1 MHHLHTLP
9 CYRRAL
15 HSVRALAVLPAL
27 LGAVSPTWGA
37 AAATATL
44 CEARSGAQR
53 TPVIEL
59 YTSEGC
65 SSCPPADQWLSTLKG
80 QAVVAQAFHVGYW
93 DYIGWVDRFAT
104 QANTARQNEVA
115 RANHLNTIYT
125 PQIVRDGKDWPL
137 WRTESL
143 LQGSRAASFS
153 GAKFLNAAPRAAQA
167 NTTAQVAI
175 AMQRIAQ
182 TDQYTARVTPADG
195 VSHWSAYWTVT
206 EHGHNSKVK
215 AGENKGEFLQHDFV
229 VRQYVPVGRYEGAQT
244 LGFAS
249 IAPQPGHARQINLVV
264 HDSRSGEPLQALSL
278 QCN

>member
-1 MHHLHTLP
+1 
-9 CYRRAL
+9 
-15 HSVRALAVLPAL
+15 
-27 LGAVSPTWGA
+27 
-37 AAATATL
+37 
-44 CEARSGAQR
+44 
-53 TPVIEL
+53 
-59 YTSEGC
+59 
-65 SSCPPADQWLSTLKG
+65 
-80 QAVVAQAFHVGYW
+80 VAQAFHVGYW

-104 QANTARQNEVA
+104 PANTTRQNELA
-115 RANHLNTIYT
+115 RANHLNNIYT

-143 LQGSRAASFS
+143 LQGNRAASFS

-167 NTTAQVAI
+167 NTVAQATI

-182 TDQYTARVTPADG
+182 TDQYTAQVTPAAG

-215 AGENKGEFLQHDFV
+215 SGENKGEFLQHDFV
-229 VRQYVPVGRYEGAQT
+229 VRQYAPVGRYEGAQT
-244 LGFAS
+244 LNFAS
-249 IAPQPGHARQINLVV
+249 IAPQPGHARQVNLVV